1 MYKLAIHKS
10 ASSDIEALATQPA
23 TVPVAA
29 KMLELARE
37 LRANPRL
44 LANLLDHGRS
54 TQEIDVSKFQMFW
67 RQGKDLWRL
76 KLWDLE
82 DAGLRYR
89 IIYAYEI
96 SSHCFHILAVVHRD
110 FDYDPT
116 HLVTQ
121 RILNDYA
128 EL

>member
-1 MYKLAIHKS
+1 MYKLAVHTS
-10 ASSDIEALATQPA
+10 AASDIEALANQPA
-23 TVPVAA
+23 TRPVAA

-44 LANLLDHGRS
+44 LANLLDHGYS

-89 IIYAYEI
+89 IIYAYDK
-96 SSHCFHILAVVHRD
+96 SSQRFHILAVVHRD
-110 FDYDPT
+110 FDYEPA
-116 HLVTQ
+116 HPVTQ
-121 RILNDYA
+121 RILADYA
-128 EL
+128 QL

>member
-1 MYKLAIHKS
+1 M
-10 ASSDIEALATQPA
+10 
-23 TVPVAA
+23 PVAA

-37 LRANPRL
+37 LRANPPL
-44 LANLLDHGRS
+44 LANLLEHGRS

-96 SSHCFHILAVVHRD
+96 STHCFHILAVVHRD
-110 FDYDPT
+110 FDYERT
-116 HLVTQ
+116 HPVTQ

-128 EL
+128 NL